1 MNWADFLHAD
11 CDAINFGYTTLYSIF
26 LTFKSTVVVL
36 VRPLQGPKDYNKN
49 AIKNY
54 IKNTKNSVCHAPY
67 LRDHTSYDCHLW
79 YTCVKW

>member
-36 VRPLQGPKDYNKN
+36 VRPLQGPKD

-54 IKNTKNSVCHAPY
+54 IKTQKIVSVMLHISGTIHHMIVIY
-67 LRDHTSYDCHLW
+67 GTH
-79 YTCVKW
+79 V